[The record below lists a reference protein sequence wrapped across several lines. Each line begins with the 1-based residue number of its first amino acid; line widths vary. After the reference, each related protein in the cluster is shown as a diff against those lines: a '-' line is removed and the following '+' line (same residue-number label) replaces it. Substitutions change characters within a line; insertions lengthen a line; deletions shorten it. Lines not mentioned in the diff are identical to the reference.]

1 VRNETDHI
9 LESTVAKPPG
19 MGAIP
24 GTSGVT
30 SHERRYSS
38 SRRIAQSA
46 RNTYSEH
53 HVEWACQRGSI
64 QPWPSSGQ
72 TKRAA
77 GFAEYVGQFSKTRDD
92 VNTWFDAVELDDY
105 ASFGGKV

>member
-1 VRNETDHI
+1 
-9 LESTVAKPPG
+9 

-77 GFAEYVGQFSKTRDD
+77 GFAEYVGQHSETRDD
-92 VNTWFDAVELDDY
+92 VNTWFDAVELDDH